1 MWTPLQYARAL
12 CSAFP
17 WTLDPLS
24 VANSLAAAEGEP
36 DAEFVLA
43 GRVASSPAPAPPR
56 GDPANYSVA
65 YLAGNGALGLG
76 ARDLSRPS
84 ANPNPALS
92 TPHGVP
98 HSPASHSSGGWGSCR
113 S

>member
-24 VANSLAAAEGEP
+24 VANSLAAGEGEP
-36 DAEFVLA
+36 DAEAVLA
-43 GRVASSPAPAPPR
+43 GRVAPAPAPGPPR
-56 GDPANYSVA
+56 GDPAAYPAA
-65 YLAGNGALGLG
+65 YLAGNCALGVG
-76 ARDLSRPS
+76 GRDRSKHGGGNPGS
-84 ANPNPALS
+84 ASP
-92 TPHGVP
+92 GVP